1 MNGTKIELD
10 SNTGHHSTTED
21 IKTYRW
27 FYLQYKKTVI
37 SRSVNLC
44 ANMYIYP
51 VEMILYLY
59 TNKQESKQF
68 IIFISV
74 LCYELAW
81 D

>member
-59 TNKQESKQF
+59 TNKQESKRY
-68 IIFISV
+68 IIFISL
-74 LCYELAW
+74 LCQKLAR